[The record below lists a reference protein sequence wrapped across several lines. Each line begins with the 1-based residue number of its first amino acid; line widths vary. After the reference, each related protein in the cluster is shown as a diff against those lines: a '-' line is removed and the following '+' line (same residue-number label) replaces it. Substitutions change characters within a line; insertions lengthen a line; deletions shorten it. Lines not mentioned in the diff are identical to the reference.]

1 MVSQAFIL
9 LFHAVVLFFVI
20 IDILHI
26 SFDIF
31 LDLPAEFLSG
41 IVLHRIQPIPDAKG
55 CQEFSVF
62 HF

>member
-1 MVSQAFIL
+1 MVSKAFIL

-26 SFDIF
+26 GFDV
-31 LDLPAEFLSG
+31 LLNLPTKFLSG
-41 IVLHRIQPIPDAKG
+41 VVLHRIQQIPDAKG
-55 CQEFSVF
+55 CQEFPVF